1 MHHPCVHLL
10 CICMKNITLLKFW
23 DKEVL
28 NSEAY
33 TLFLLHKRILVWE
46 LGAQITSV
54 YDEY

>member
-33 TLFLLHKRILVWE
+33 TLSITQKDAR
-46 LGAQITSV
+46 LGAGSKITSM